1 MVFELIAV
9 IAAGFLGG
17 GVALVLRRGLPALPR
32 WLVPVA
38 AGAAMLVVA
47 VSLEYSWFDRT
58 AGDLPDGLDVVLTH
72 EARAPWRPWTYAAP
86 YVDRFVAVDRASLM
100 THEAAPDRR
109 LATLVVFARW
119 RSPTRVRAVFD
130 CAAGRRADLAP
141 GARLTDDGDV
151 EGATWHTLDPDGPVM
166 RSVCR

>member
-17 GVALVLRRGLPALPR
+17 GVALVLRRGIKALPR
-32 WLVPVA
+32 WLVPVV
-38 AGAAMLVVA
+38 AGAAMLGVA
-47 VSLEYSWFDRT
+47 ISLEYSWFGRT

-72 EARAPWRPWTYAAP
+72 EARAPWRPWTYAIP

-109 LATLVVFARW
+109 LATLLVFARW
-119 RSPTRVRAVFD
+119 QPPARVDAVFD
-130 CAAGRRADLAP
+130 CAAARRADLAP
-141 GARLTDDGDV
+141 GTRLTDEGDV
-151 EGATWHTLDPDGPVM
+151 EGATWHDVPPDGPVM
-166 RSVCR
+166 RSVCG